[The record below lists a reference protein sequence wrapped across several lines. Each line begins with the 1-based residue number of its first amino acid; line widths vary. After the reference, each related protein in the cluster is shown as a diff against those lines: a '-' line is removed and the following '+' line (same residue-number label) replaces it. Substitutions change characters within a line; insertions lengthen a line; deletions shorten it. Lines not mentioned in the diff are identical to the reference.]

1 VTQSVTLS
9 LGSPNLNFAAAA
21 GDAYTNLRRRF
32 LGAQSSSFA
41 RTSESVAAAAAAAAV
56 LNDCRCLTVSTMAAH
71 W

>member
-41 RTSESVAAAAAAAAV
+41 RTSESVAAAAAAAV